1 MGAFQELIQSD
12 KPVLVDFY
20 ADWCGPCKVMAPVIQ
35 EVAKA
40 VEGKARVV
48 KVNVDKNTE
57 AAQIYGISG
66 IPTFIVFKNG
76 NILWRHSGTIDK
88 KSLMNVLSQHA
99 YLFYKIFVVDTC
111 YVFPVMFRKMLN
123 KVPFPISLNT

>member
-48 KVNVDKNTE
+48 KVNVDKNVE
-57 AAQIYGISG
+57 ASQAYGISG

-88 KSLMNVLSQHA
+88 KSLVNILTQHA
-99 YLFYKIFVVDTC
+99 
-111 YVFPVMFRKMLN
+111 
-123 KVPFPISLNT
+123 